1 VVVATYQAVS
11 GTGQKAVEELDRQ
24 VRALLNFDEPRCH
37 VYPHQIAFNILPH
50 IDSFQESGYTNEEVK
65 MINETKKIMGDY
77 SIRVTA
83 TTARV
88 PVFHSHS
95 EAVNVETAYKLTADQ
110 CRDILS
116 RAPGVLVVDD
126 PSFNAYPMALD
137 ATGQDLVFVGRI
149 REDLSIEN
157 GLDLWIVAD
166 NLRKGA
172 ALNAVQIAELLIQA

>member
-1 VVVATYQAVS
+1 MS
-11 GTGQKAVEELDRQ
+11 GTGQQAIEELDRQ
-24 VRALLNFDEPRCH
+24 VRALLNFEEPECH

-50 IDSFQESGYTNEEVK
+50 IDNFQDSGYTKEEIK
-65 MINETKKIMGDY
+65 MINETKKIMGDD

-88 PVFHSHS
+88 PVFYSHS

-116 RAPGVLVVDD
+116 RAPGVMVIDE
-126 PSFNAYPMALD
+126 PAANRYPLAID
-137 ATGQDLVFVGRI
+137 AAGQDLVFVGRI
-149 REDLSIEN
+149 REDLSIDN
-157 GLDLWIVAD
+157 GLDLWVVSD

-172 ALNAVQIAELLIQA
+172 ALNAVQIAELLIQGYP